1 MYKGRDTQQG
11 SEKWGC
17 NFVYRH
23 ILRQDH
29 IQWISMRHICN
40 ILGFT
45 NERGNLDLQSQSVF
59 LSQVSS
65 QPLHISNYT
74 MVFNHGSFVEELAPV
89 SLISDALGLATFC

>member
-1 MYKGRDTQQG
+1 MSLQLCLQTHFKTRSYPVDK
-11 SEKWGC
+11 
-17 NFVYRH
+17 H
-23 ILRQDH
+23 
-29 IQWISMRHICN
+29 MRHICN

-45 NERGNLDLQSQSVF
+45 NKRGNLDLQSQSVF

-89 SLISDALGLATFC
+89 SLISDALDLATFC